1 MNIDQQIIDL
11 ATRIQRRHDFSSHVT
26 GFLCGAVILGA
37 LLIAGIKAT
46 DLYLAAV
53 LSWATAL
60 SFQHFRQVLR
70 GRSQPTQSAL
80 KASGSAVIPNRMAS
94 RNSQPPARIYAEPG
108 TADLR

>member
-37 LLIAGIKAT
+37 LLIAGIKAA

-53 LSWATAL
+53 LTWATAL

-70 GRSQPTQSAL
+70 GP
-80 KASGSAVIPNRMAS
+80 V
-94 RNSQPPARIYAEPG
+94 
-108 TADLR
+108 TADAVRAEAVRLGRDSQLDGKQEQPAARADLC

>member
-1 MNIDQQIIDL
+1 MNIDQQLIDL

-53 LSWATAL
+53 LTWATAL

-70 GRSQPTQSAL
+70 GPVTADAVRAEAVRLGRDSQPDSKQE
-80 KASGSAVIPNRMAS
+80 
-94 RNSQPPARIYAEPG
+94 QPAAR
-108 TADLR
+108 ADLC